1 MVVPLIFIAIPIHN
15 KSDCV
20 AEQSEA
26 EEEALNDEDEEDFTE
41 EERRKLAEAKAMVQV
56 AIRVGVS
63 NCQLS

>member
-1 MVVPLIFIAIPIHN
+1 MY
-15 KSDCV
+15 V

-26 EEEALNDEDEEDFTE
+26 EEEALNDEDDEDFTE

-56 AIRVGVS
+56 AIRVNIGVS